1 MLKFWRWNEKLPPQ
15 PVYRPPPP
23 SRQEKSEKGS
33 LWFTVANRVWRP
45 RDFSWNVCKIIW
57 LAVTRRQERMIYQY
71 IVKWGILIGC
81 RQYIAGSLKI
91 ITLTTTLTFPEGRGV
106 STQATSTSPP
116 QTLTTPPF
124 PPHQP
129 SLSTCNSLSMKIVTI
144 FVHHI
149 KPVPDNL
156 KLYYVNLV
164 YNFNLNAH
172 YHIYKSWTFMIS
184 TASLTVASSKAVA
197 SLATVHVPSPLV
209 TSAFSRRCVGLPPHV
224 KKALVPRVNKYLC
237 NNIIIVSTKLHP
249 VNRVKK

>member
-1 MLKFWRWNEKLPPQ
+1 MRDFDWLSSIH
-15 PVYRPPPP
+15 
-23 SRQEKSEKGS
+23 SRQSENHHIDNY
-33 LWFTVANRVWRP
+33 TH
-45 RDFSWNVCKIIW
+45 FSW
-57 LAVTRRQERMIYQY
+57 
-71 IVKWGILIGC
+71 G
-81 RQYIAGSLKI
+81 
-91 ITLTTTLTFPEGRGV
+91 EGGKY
-106 STQATSTSPP
+106 TGYFHFSTSNTHYP
-116 QTLTTPPF
+116 TL

>member
-15 PVYRPPPP
+15 PVYRPQPP

-45 RDFSWNVCKIIW
+45 RDFSRNVWKIIW

-106 STQATSTSPP
+106 CTQATPTSPP

-124 PPHQP
+124 PPTNHP
-129 SLSTCNSLSMKIVTI
+129 SPPVTAYRWKLWLFLFII
-144 FVHHI
+144 FCLCQVRI

-184 TASLTVASSKAVA
+184 TANLTVASSKAVA

-209 TSAFSRRCVGLPPHV
+209 TSAFSRRCVGLPPHA
-224 KKALVPRVNKYLC
+224 KKPLVPRGNKYLC
-237 NNIIIVSTKLHP
+237 NNIFS
-249 VNRVKK
+249 NNC